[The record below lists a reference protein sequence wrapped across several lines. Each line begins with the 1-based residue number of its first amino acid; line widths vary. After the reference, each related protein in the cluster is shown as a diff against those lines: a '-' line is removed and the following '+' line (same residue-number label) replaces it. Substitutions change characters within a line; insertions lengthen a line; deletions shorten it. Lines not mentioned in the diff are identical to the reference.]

1 MVVHIGRSTSTN
13 ARGDLDA
20 AAGDRRAWPY
30 VAWTI
35 GLSVPFW
42 LAGSVVDAEIA
53 EGVPI
58 SGLMVVC
65 PAIAA
70 SILSY
75 RSAGRAGVSELWRRT
90 VDVRGVPRKRWF
102 LPAALTIPAAVAST
116 YWIEELVGTASPVE
130 AVALPSLLVMSAVFL
145 VAAVAEELGWTG
157 YATDVFQRRRSE
169 LLTGL
174 AIGAVWAIWHWIP
187 LLTAGRSAW
196 WIGWWTVFTV
206 ASRVLIVIFY
216 NRSGRGVSVA
226 VVFHT
231 MTNVA
236 TVIFADLFDP
246 FITGVIVAGAAI
258 VVAAMG
264 RAHADHA
271 GPAPV

>member
-1 MVVHIGRSTSTN
+1 MVVHIGRSTS
-13 ARGDLDA
+13 ARRELDA
-20 AAGDRRAWPY
+20 AASDPRAWPY
-30 VAWTI
+30 FAWTI

-42 LAGSVVDAEIA
+42 LAGTVVDAEIA

-90 VDVRGVPRKRWF
+90 VDVGVVPRKRWF
-102 LPAALTIPAAVAST
+102 VPAALTIPAAVAAT
-116 YWIEELVGTASPVE
+116 YWIEKLVGTASSVE

-145 VAAVAEELGWTG
+145 VAAVSEELGWTG
-157 YATDVFQRRRSE
+157 FATDVLQRRRSQ
-169 LLTGL
+169 LVTGL
-174 AIGAVWAIWHWIP
+174 VIGAVWAIWHWIP
-187 LLTAGRSAW
+187 LLSAGRSAW
-196 WIGWWTVFTV
+196 WIAWWTVFTV
-206 ASRVLIVIFY
+206 ASRVLIVRFY
-216 NRSGRGVSVA
+216 NRSGRGVPVA
-226 VVFHT
+226 VVFHA

-246 FITGVIVAGAAI
+246 FITGVIVAGGAI
-258 VVAAMG
+258 VVVATG
-264 RAHADHA
+264 RAHADS
-271 GPAPV
+271 APV